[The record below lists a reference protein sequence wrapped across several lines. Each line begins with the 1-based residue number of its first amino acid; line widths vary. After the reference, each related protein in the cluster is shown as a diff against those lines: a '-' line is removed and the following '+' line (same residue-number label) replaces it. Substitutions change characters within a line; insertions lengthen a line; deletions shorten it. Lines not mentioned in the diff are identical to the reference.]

1 LVAFKAGS
9 RRGTGL
15 FCCRRGFRL
24 DCQNGVAAEYDQM
37 YVVKMKTHPAF
48 NSSPVQ
54 MIFCLSVAAACLTA
68 GLAYA
73 DEVKSCPTA
82 SKLGEKKDA
91 KEAKVTVVGS
101 NIPKDANR
109 MGAIPTTA
117 SPVVV
122 IDRNE
127 IERSG
132 RVTAAGVLSRQPAF
146 R

>member
-1 LVAFKAGS
+1 
-9 RRGTGL
+9 
-15 FCCRRGFRL
+15 
-24 DCQNGVAAEYDQM
+24 
-37 YVVKMKTHPAF
+37 
-48 NSSPVQ
+48 

-73 DEVKSCPTA
+73 DDVKSCPTT
-82 SKLGEKKDA
+82 SKSGDKKDG
-91 KEAKVTVVGS
+91 KEAKVMVTGS
-101 NIPKDANR
+101 NIPKNANR
-109 MGAIPTTA
+109 MGTIPTTA

-132 RVTAAGVLSRQPAF
+132 RVTAAGVLCRQPAF